1 VFVAMYHVIGVVV
14 VLALGA
20 VVTMLI
26 EAYLAKN

>member
-1 VFVAMYHVIGVVV
+1 MYHVIGVVV

-26 EAYLAKN
+26 EAYLARN